1 MTDRTRE
8 AVRQR
13 KEVGKE
19 RQVEGVVEQVSKGVK
34 RGSQEVTEVEREWGR
49 EREREGG
56 ERRTGTREQRFNKG
70 LAQKSLSN
78 FIFDNR
84 SFVTSNGWYLT
95 CSHPSRRFQNF
106 KYTLAP
112 K

>member
-34 RGSQEVTEVEREWGR
+34 RGSQEVTEVERE
-49 EREREGG
+49 
-56 ERRTGTREQRFNKG
+56 
-70 LAQKSLSN
+70 
-78 FIFDNR
+78 
-84 SFVTSNGWYLT
+84 
-95 CSHPSRRFQNF
+95 
-106 KYTLAP
+106 
-112 K
+112 

>member
-8 AVRQR
+8 AVRQKKKGR

-19 RQVEGVVEQVSKGVK
+19 RQVEGVVGQVSKGVK

-56 ERRTGTREQRFNKG
+56 REKDLDEGTT
-70 LAQKSLSN
+70 
-78 FIFDNR
+78 
-84 SFVTSNGWYLT
+84 V
-95 CSHPSRRFQNF
+95 
-106 KYTLAP
+106 
-112 K
+112 